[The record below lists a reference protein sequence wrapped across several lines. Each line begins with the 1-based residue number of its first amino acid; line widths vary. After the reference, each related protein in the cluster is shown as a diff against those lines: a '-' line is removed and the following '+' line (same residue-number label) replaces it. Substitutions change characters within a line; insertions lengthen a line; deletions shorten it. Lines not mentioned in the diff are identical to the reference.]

1 MGMPPAAAYD
11 LSMSVQTVIDA
22 EAFPLTV
29 AVGPELMLMQPVS
42 RHAVEGLDEA
52 YTEACLDFTSGIQS
66 TGTTI
71 DARWK
76 VAPDHRHVLLLLY
89 GRAPRL
95 FELAVRFTLETARER
110 RFFVKV
116 AEDADAGRVSLWIY
130 PDKEDAAR
138 AAVALQKRDMP
149 LFGSLGIG
157 VESDLPCRTLHRLG
171 REPRPAA

>member
-1 MGMPPAAAYD
+1 
-11 LSMSVQTVIDA
+11 MSVQTVIDA

-29 AVGPELMLMQPVS
+29 SVGPELMLMQPVS

-76 VAPDHRHVLLLLY
+76 VASDHRHVWLLLY
-89 GRAPRL
+89 GRTPRT

-110 RFFVKV
+110 RFFVRV
-116 AEDADAGRVSLWIY
+116 AEDADAGRVSLGIY

-138 AAVALQKRDMP
+138 RGRAAEAGPAALRQP
-149 LFGSLGIG
+149 G
-157 VESDLPCRTLHRLG
+157 HRG
-171 REPRPAA
+171 RE